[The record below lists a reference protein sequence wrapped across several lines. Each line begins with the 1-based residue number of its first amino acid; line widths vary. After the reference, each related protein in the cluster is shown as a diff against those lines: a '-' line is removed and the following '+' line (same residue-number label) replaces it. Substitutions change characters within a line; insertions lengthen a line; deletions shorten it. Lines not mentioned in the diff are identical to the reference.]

1 MWTAT
6 QVADLLN
13 VRASQ
18 VYRLVQG
25 RQIPFI
31 RIGRQLRFDPSA
43 IQEWLEARTT
53 QVQASEE
60 R

>member
-13 VRASQ
+13 VRPSR
-18 VYRLVQG
+18 VYELVQG

-31 RIGRQLRFDPSA
+31 RIGRQLRFDPGA
-43 IQEWLEARTT
+43 IQEWLDARTT
-53 QVQASEE
+53 QAQESE